1 MVHFTGSM
9 YQLLFAIILTTF
21 LGGNPL
27 YAGQRAET
35 LQHAKAATALVV
47 SISDPSRSVSM
58 GSGFFLSED
67 GLLVTNAHV
76 VEGGSRL
83 LVYVQDRLVTTAP
96 QVLFI
101 DGDADLA
108 ALRVPVN
115 SPDILALATDHPVEG
130 TEVVSVG
137 YPRITDILQMGFALH
152 ATIGSGMVSGM
163 AQGRSRTSGHQ
174 AGFIQTTGI
183 LNFGNS
189 GGPLIDRETGVALG
203 MVVTTVPYLE
213 RAKDRNGAAIG
224 SVSMKS
230 GIGYS
235 IPAAFI
241 RQWLASHHLDAGITS
256 PDRDIKPGT
265 IRTPSHGPE
274 PEADRSFAT
283 GHLLH
288 SIATV
293 LHNDSDLLHLAI
305 FHYEA
310 AAQLNPNAPWIARN
324 LGLAYADDGQWPRA
338 LQAYIKGLEFAPHD
352 PELLTDAGLAWER
365 TGDHE
370 HAVASYRA
378 ALQVDADFG
387 RAHNNLGEI
396 LWKTGKQEEAM
407 TEFRAALDTDPTLAS
422 ASYNL
427 GLAFESKGQHAEALH
442 TWESF
447 LRQTVSS
454 STSDEW
460 TRKIR
465 EGLTRLKT
473 ASPQAVPT
481 VVTSTR

>member
-1 MVHFTGSM
+1 M
-9 YQLLFAIILTTF
+9 YHLLLAIILTTLF
-21 LGGNPL
+21 WGNPL
-27 YAGQRAET
+27 FAGQRAEI

-47 SISDPSRSVSM
+47 AISDSSRSVSM
-58 GSGFFLSED
+58 GSGFFVSED

-83 LVYVQDRLVTTAP
+83 LVYVQDRLVAMAP
-96 QVLFI
+96 QILVI

-108 ALRVPVN
+108 ALRVSID
-115 SPDILALATDHPVEG
+115 SPEILALAPDHPVEG
-130 TEVVSVG
+130 TEVMSVG

-189 GGPLIDRETGVALG
+189 GGPLIDIETGAAVG

-213 RAKDRNGAAIG
+213 RAKDRNGTAIG

-235 IPAAFI
+235 IPAVFI
-241 RQWLASHHLDAGITS
+241 RQWLASHHLNAGTTS
-256 PDRDIKPGT
+256 VHQGVTRGSKHIL
-265 IRTPSHGPE
+265 SHGPE

-288 SIATV
+288 SIAMV
-293 LHNDSDLLHLAI
+293 LRNDSDLLQLAI
-305 FHYEA
+305 FHYETA
-310 AAQLNPNAPWIARN
+310 AKLKPDAPWIARN

-352 PELLTDAGLAWER
+352 AGLLTDAGLAWER

-378 ALQVDADFG
+378 ALQVNADFG

-396 LWKTGKQEEAM
+396 LWKTGKQEEAI
-407 TEFRAALDTDPTLAS
+407 TEFRAALEIDPSLAS

-427 GLAFESKGQHAEALH
+427 GLALESQGQHAEALH

-447 LRQTVSS
+447 LEQTVSS
-454 STSDEW
+454 SKSDEW
-460 TRKIR
+460 TRKIH

-473 ASPQAVPT
+473 ASLQAVPT

>member
-1 MVHFTGSM
+1 MH
-9 YQLLFAIILTTF
+9 QLLFAIILTSLF
-21 LGGNPL
+21 WGNPL

-47 SISDPSRSVSM
+47 AISDSGRSVSM

-83 LVYVQDRLVTTAP
+83 LVYVQDHVVVTAP
-96 QVLFI
+96 KILVS

-108 ALRVPVN
+108 ALRVPVEALE
-115 SPDILALATDHPVEG
+115 ILSLAPEYPVEG
-130 TEVVSVG
+130 TEVMAVG

-163 AQGRSRTSGHQ
+163 AQGRSRTSGLQ

-189 GGPLIDRETGVALG
+189 GGPLIDIETGAAVG

-213 RAKDRNGAAIG
+213 RAKDRNGVPIG

-235 IPAAFI
+235 IPSAFI
-241 RQWLASHHLDAGITS
+241 RQWLALHHLDAGITS
-256 PDRDIKPGT
+256 SHRAPAQGAP
-265 IRTPSHGPE
+265 RTLSHGPE

-288 SIATV
+288 SIAMV

-305 FHYEA
+305 FHYETA
-310 AAQLNPNAPWIARN
+310 AKLKPDAPWIARN

-352 PELLTDAGLAWER
+352 AGLLTDAGLAWER
-365 TGDHE
+365 IGDHE

-378 ALQVDADFG
+378 AIQVDGDFG
-387 RAHNNLGEI
+387 RAHNNLGEV
-396 LWKTGKQEEAM
+396 LWKIGKEEEAII
-407 TEFRAALDTDPTLAS
+407 EFRAALETNPSLAS

-427 GLAFESKGQHAEALH
+427 GLALESHGQHAEALH

-447 LRQTVSS
+447 LQQTVSS
-454 STSDEW
+454 SKPDEW
-460 TRKIR
+460 TKKIR
-465 EGLTRLKT
+465 EGLIRLKT
-473 ASPQAVPT
+473 ASLHAVPT

>member
-1 MVHFTGSM
+1 ML
-9 YQLLFAIILTTF
+9 QLLFSIILFCLMAT
-21 LGGNPL
+21 PL
-27 YAGQRAET
+27 YAGSRGDM
-35 LQHAKAATALVV
+35 LQHAKAATVLIVAIND
-47 SISDPSRSVSM
+47 STQSVSM
-58 GSGFFLSED
+58 GSGFFLTED

-83 LVYVQDRLVTTAP
+83 MVYVQDRLVATAP
-96 QVLFI
+96 TVLVT

-108 ALRVPVN
+108 ALRVPLA
-115 SPDILALATDHPVEG
+115 SPDILPLALENPVEG
-130 TEVVSVG
+130 TEVMSVG

-152 ATIGSGMVSGM
+152 ATIGSGMVSGV
-163 AQGRSRTSGHQ
+163 AQGRSRTNGRQ

-189 GGPLIDRETGVALG
+189 GGPLIDAETGTVLG

-213 RAKDRNGAAIG
+213 RAKDRHGTSIG

-235 IPAAFI
+235 IPAPVI
-241 RQWLASHHLDAGITS
+241 RQWLASHHLDAGIHSAHQT
-256 PDRDIKPGT
+256 PLRA
-265 IRTPSHGPE
+265 PSHGAE

-288 SIATV
+288 SIALV

-305 FHYEA
+305 VHYETA
-310 AAQLNPNAPWIARN
+310 ARLKPEAPWIARN
-324 LGLAYADDGQWPRA
+324 LGLAYADDGQWSQA
-338 LQAYIKGLEFAPHD
+338 LQAYMKGLEFASHD
-352 PELLTDAGLAWER
+352 AALLTDAGLAWER
-365 TGDHE
+365 TGDQE
-370 HAVASYRA
+370 HAVEAYRA
-378 ALQVDADFG
+378 ALRVDAEFG
-387 RAHNNLGEI
+387 RAHNNLGQI
-396 LWKTGKQEEAM
+396 LWKTGKQDEAI
-407 TEFRAALDTDPTLAS
+407 TEFRAALDADPSLAP

-427 GLAFESKGQHAEALH
+427 GLALESQGLRGEALH

-447 LRQTVSS
+447 LQQTVSQPKP
-454 STSDEW
+454 DEW

-473 ASPQAVPT
+473 AYRPSLPT
-481 VVTSTR
+481 VMTYTR

>member
-1 MVHFTGSM
+1 
-9 YQLLFAIILTTF
+9 
-21 LGGNPL
+21 
-27 YAGQRAET
+27 
-35 LQHAKAATALVV
+35 
-47 SISDPSRSVSM
+47 M

-83 LVYVQDRLVTTAP
+83 LVYVQDRLVVTAP
-96 QVLFI
+96 KVLVT

-108 ALRVPVN
+108 ALRVSVD
-115 SPDILALATDHPVEG
+115 SPKTLALAPDHPVEG
-130 TEVVSVG
+130 TEVMSLG

-152 ATIGSGMVSGM
+152 PTIGSGMVSGM

-189 GGPLIDRETGVALG
+189 GGPLLDIETGAAVG

-213 RAKDRNGAAIG
+213 RAKDRNGTAIG

-256 PDRDIKPGT
+256 PYHGITPATKP
-265 IRTPSHGPE
+265 TPSPGPQ
-274 PEADRSFAT
+274 PDADRSFAT

-288 SIATV
+288 SIAMV

-305 FHYEA
+305 SHYETA
-310 AAQLNPNAPWIARN
+310 AKLKPDASWIARN

-352 PELLTDAGLAWER
+352 AGLLTDAGLAWER

-370 HAVASYRA
+370 QAIASYRA
-378 ALQVDADFG
+378 ALQEDADFG

-396 LWKTGKQEEAM
+396 LWKIGKQEEAI
-407 TEFRAALDTDPTLAS
+407 TEFRAALETDRSFAS

-427 GLAFESKGQHAEALH
+427 GLALESQGQHEEALH

-447 LRQTVSS
+447 LQQTVSS

-473 ASPQAVPT
+473 AALQAVPT

>member
-1 MVHFTGSM
+1 M
-9 YQLLFAIILTTF
+9 YQLLLAIILITLF
-21 LGGNPL
+21 GGNPL
-27 YAGQRAET
+27 YAGQRAEI
-35 LQHAKAATALVV
+35 LRHAKAATALVV
-47 SISDPSRSVSM
+47 AISDTGRSVSM

-83 LVYVQDRLVTTAP
+83 LVYVQDRLVVTAP
-96 QVLFI
+96 KILVT

-108 ALRVPVN
+108 ALRVPVD
-115 SPDILALATDHPVEG
+115 SPEILALAPDHPVEG
-130 TEVVSVG
+130 TEVMSVG

-189 GGPLIDRETGVALG
+189 GGPLIDGETGTAVG

-213 RAKDRNGAAIG
+213 RAKDRNGTAIG

-241 RQWLASHHLDAGITS
+241 RQWLASHHLDAAITSAHRGITQDS
-256 PDRDIKPGT
+256 TGVL
-265 IRTPSHGPE
+265 SHGAE

-288 SIATV
+288 SIAMV

-305 FHYEA
+305 FHYETA
-310 AAQLNPNAPWIARN
+310 AKLKPDAPWIARN

-352 PELLTDAGLAWER
+352 AGLLTDAGLAWER
-365 TGDHE
+365 NGDHE
-370 HAVASYRA
+370 QAVASYRA
-378 ALQVDADFG
+378 ALQADADFG
-387 RAHNNLGEI
+387 RAHNNLGQV
-396 LWKTGKQEEAM
+396 LWKTGKQKEAI
-407 TEFRAALDTDPTLAS
+407 TEFRAALEADPSLAS

-427 GLAFESKGQHAEALH
+427 GLALESQGQHAEALH

-447 LRQTVSS
+447 LQQTVSPS
-454 STSDEW
+454 KSDEW
-460 TRKIR
+460 TKKIR

-473 ASPQAVPT
+473 ASLQAVPT
-481 VVTSTR
+481 IVTSTR